1 MSCGVSIFFVD
12 MLCRR
17 SQNAAYRGASD
28 VEPTCDLGLG
38 NPFAIKLPHL
48 ATLPRR
54 RWRPSQALPVLSGMS
69 QSGANPLAQDLA
81 FELGEYGQQTG
92 HGPTGGRGQV
102 QRFGQRNETDAEM
115 FQFPQSAEQVGD
127 RASPTIQSPHQ
138 HGVDLATARGL
149 QQLLTK
155 LTLGSS
161 GADLP
166 NLHDNAPASS
176 CRVLPHG
183 TALKW
188 QSLLV
193 VGGHAGVE
201 TSSARSFPPASPLAK
216 NPVRIGLARGPFSGH
231 FRVAPAYGRNR
242 WFAARRDSSYAT
254 RNPG

>member
-1 MSCGVSIFFVD
+1 MAQFLKCSHQV
-12 MLCRR
+12 R
-17 SQNAAYRGASD
+17 Y
-28 VEPTCDLGLG
+28 
-38 NPFAIKLPHL
+38 
-48 ATLPRR
+48 
-54 RWRPSQALPVLSGMS
+54 RPSPA
-69 QSGANPLAQDLA
+69 
-81 FELGEYGQQTG
+81 
-92 HGPTGGRGQV
+92 V
-102 QRFGQRNETDAEM
+102 Q
-115 FQFPQSAEQVGD
+115 P
-127 RASPTIQSPHQ
+127 PHQ
-138 HGVDLATARGL
+138 HHIDLATARGL

-216 NPVRIGLARGPFSGH
+216 NPVRIGLASCNISLSNRKRLPFL
-231 FRVAPAYGRNR
+231 A
-242 WFAARRDSSYAT
+242 
-254 RNPG
+254 